1 MKKIILG
8 LGLFMSLYSA
18 LAQEHRT
25 LQLTDKAG
33 YAYQE
38 VSNDPTKTRVYTL
51 PNGLTV
57 YLSKNQSAPRIQ
69 TYIAVRTGS
78 NNDPA
83 DYTGLAHYLEHML
96 FKGTSRMGCLNWN
109 AERVELQK
117 ISDLYEAHKR
127 STDPEERTRLYRSID
142 SISQIAAKYAAPNEY
157 DRLVSS
163 IGAKGTN
170 AHTWVEETV
179 YKNDIP
185 ANELERW
192 LAIESERFDELV
204 LRLFHTEMEAVY
216 EEFNM
221 GQDNVFRRVYK
232 VLNEALFPTHPYGQ
246 QTTIGTSEHLK
257 SPSLQAI
264 HSYWQKYYVP
274 NNYAIVLVGDL
285 DYEAS
290 IKLVDKYFGSKAKKP
305 LEQPVFAPEKPL
317 PGVVE
322 REVITKDPERLFLA
336 YRIDANS
343 RSREAVLALISS
355 NLLYNG
361 QAGLMDQSLNQA
373 QLVARASTSHTA
385 HKDYSILECNV
396 VPKAGQSLEEAK
408 TLVLEQIERLHRGDF
423 PEWLIEAVVNEI
435 ERSNQQQMQDNEPV
449 ATWLYEGYIHG
460 ASRLEQL
467 EFYKSLRTITKQDV
481 VNFAKAQ
488 LADRYVVVYKRQ
500 GEDQALIRVQNPG
513 ITPLSLDRNALSEY
527 GKQLLAQQAPRL
539 SPMYVDFDKAIQR
552 TSVKG
557 LHVDYIPN
565 TETALFELRLIFDM
579 GSFHD
584 RNLPLLS
591 SYFSYLGTS
600 KMTAEQLKQEFYKLG
615 VSYRFNVGT
624 RQSYIHLEGLE
635 RNMPKALQLLLEVL
649 GDVQPDAKA
658 FEGLKQRVYKSRSD
672 AKKSQSSIFQQAI
685 SYATYGAG
693 SPERDIISREELEA
707 FSPEALAQSIRELLG
722 YKHRIFYYGSSLK
735 PLQKTLNTY
744 HKAGKRDYPA
754 ERTYTKLPTG
764 GKVIVADYDMVQVQM
779 LMLRRAQTYDARE
792 VALSRLFNA
801 YFGQGMASLVF
812 QEIREARSLAY
823 SAYAM
828 YGGASTKDDY
838 NYMRGFVG
846 TQSNKLA
853 EAFEAMQ
860 GLMTKMPEVEK
871 SFEAAKENL
880 LRDIEA
886 ERIIRTDIFDRHESL
901 KRMGISVDNREQIY
915 REIKQAN
922 LQDLVRFFQEH
933 VHKQD
938 YTYVLVGRYADMPQD
953 LLKSLGEI
961 EVVNLDYL
969 FNNNE

>member
-1 MKKIILG
+1 
-8 LGLFMSLYSA
+8 MSLSTA

-25 LQLTDKAG
+25 QQFTDKAG
-33 YAYQE
+33 YTYQQ
-38 VSNDPTKTRVYTL
+38 VSNDPSKTRVYTL

-57 YLSKNQSAPRIQ
+57 YLSKKQNTPRIQ

-83 DYTGLAHYLEHML
+83 DNTGLAHYLEHML
-96 FKGTSRMGCLNWN
+96 FKGTSRMGSLNWS

-127 STDPEERTRLYRSID
+127 STDPTERTRLYRSID
-142 SISQIAAKYAAPNEY
+142 SISQVAAKYAAPNEY
-157 DRLVSS
+157 DRLMAS

-170 AHTWVEETV
+170 AHTWVDETV

-192 LAIESERFDELV
+192 LSIESERFDELV

-221 GQDNVFRRVYK
+221 GQDNVYRRVFK
-232 VLNEALFPTHPYGQ
+232 VVNEALFPTHPYGQ

-257 SPSLQAI
+257 NPSHQAI

-305 LEQPVFAPEKPL
+305 LEPPVFAPEKPL
-317 PGVVE
+317 PGIVE
-322 REVITKDPERLFLA
+322 REVITKDPEYLFMA

-343 RSREAVLALISS
+343 RSRESILALICG
-355 NLLYNG
+355 NLLNNG
-361 QAGLMDQSLNQA
+361 QAGLFDQALNQA
-373 QLVARASTSHTA
+373 QKVARANSSTMVY
-385 HKDYSILECNV
+385 KDYSVLEV
-396 VPKAGQSLEEAK
+396 TVTPKAGQTLEEAK
-408 TLVLEQIERLHRGDF
+408 ALAVEQVGRLQRGDF
-423 PEWLIEAVVNEI
+423 PDWLIEAVVNEI
-435 ERSNQQQMQDNEPV
+435 ERRNQQQMQDNDPV
-449 ATWLYEGYIHG
+449 ATALYEGYIHG
-460 ASRLEQL
+460 TSRLEQL
-467 EFYKSLRTITKQDV
+467 EFFKTLRTITKQDV
-481 VNFAKAQ
+481 MAFAKTH

-500 GEDQALIRVQNPG
+500 GEDQALIRVENPG
-513 ITPLSLDRNALSEY
+513 ITPLVLDRNSISDY
-527 GKQLLAQQAPRL
+527 GKQMLSQQSDRL
-539 SPMYVDFDKAIQR
+539 SPVYVDFDKAIQR
-552 TSVKG
+552 SNYRG
-557 LHVDYIPN
+557 IQIDYIPN
-565 TETALFELRLIFDM
+565 TETSLFELRLIFDM
-579 GSFHD
+579 GAYHD
-584 RNLPLLS
+584 RYLPLLS
-591 SYFSYLGTS
+591 PYLSYLGTS
-600 KMTAEQLKQEFYKLG
+600 KMSAEQVQQEFYKLG
-615 VSYRFNVGT
+615 VSYRFAVGN
-624 RQSYIHLEGLE
+624 RQTTIYLEGLE

-658 FEGLKQRVYKSRSD
+658 FDGLKQRIYKSRRD
-672 AKKSQSSIFQQAI
+672 AKNSQNAIFQQAI
-685 SYATYGAG
+685 SYATYGAN

-707 FSPEALAQSIRELLG
+707 MSPATLAQSIRELLG

-735 PLQKTLNTY
+735 PLQKTLKTY
-744 HKAGKRDYPA
+744 HKAGQKDYPA

-779 LMLRRAQTYDARE
+779 LMLRRSGTYDARQA
-792 VALSRLFNA
+792 ALTRLFNS
-801 YFGQGMASLVF
+801 YFGLGMASQVF

-823 SAYAM
+823 SAYAY
-828 YGGASTKDDY
+828 YGGASYKDDY
-838 NYMRGFVG
+838 SYMRASVG

-860 GLMTKMPEVEK
+860 GLMTKMPEVQK
-871 SFEAAKENL
+871 SFEAAKEKM

-886 ERIIRTDIFDRHESL
+886 ERIIRTEIFDRYEFL
-901 KRMGISVDNREQIY
+901 KRLGQQTDDREAIY
-915 REIKQAN
+915 NEIKK
-922 LQDLVRFFQEH
+922 LELKDLVRFFEQN
-933 VHKQD
+933 VHSKD
-938 YTYVLVGRYADMPQD
+938 YTYVLVGRRADMPEE
-953 LLKSLGEI
+953 LLKSLGEV

>member
-1 MKKIILG
+1 
-8 LGLFMSLYSA
+8 MSLSSA
-18 LAQEHRT
+18 QAQEHRT
-25 LQLTDKAG
+25 QQFTDKAG
-33 YAYQE
+33 YTYQQ
-38 VSNDPTKTRVYTL
+38 VSNDPSKARMYTL

-57 YLSKNQSAPRIQ
+57 YLSKNQSTPRIQ

-83 DYTGLAHYLEHML
+83 DNTGLAHYLEHML
-96 FKGTSRMGCLNWN
+96 FKGTSRMGSLNWS

-142 SISQIAAKYAAPNEY
+142 SISQVAAQYAAPNEY

-170 AHTWVEETV
+170 AHTWVDETV

-221 GQDNVFRRVYK
+221 GQDNVFRRVFK
-232 VLNEALFPTHPYGQ
+232 VLNDALFPTHPYGQ

-257 SPSLQAI
+257 NPSHEAI

-305 LEQPVFAPEKPL
+305 LQQPVFAPEKPL

-343 RSREAVLALISS
+343 RSREAILAQISS
-355 NLLYNG
+355 YLLYNG

-385 HKDYSILECNV
+385 HKDYSVLQLTV
-396 VPKAGQSLEEAK
+396 TPKAGQTLEEAK
-408 TLVLEQIERLHRGDF
+408 ALVLEQVDRLRRGDF

-435 ERSNQQQMQDNEPV
+435 ERVNQQQMQDNEPV
-449 ATWLYEGYIHG
+449 ATWLYEGFIHG
-460 ASRLEQL
+460 ATRQEQL
-467 EFYKSLRTITKQDV
+467 EYYQTLRTINKQDV
-481 VNFAKAQ
+481 MAFAQAH

-500 GEDQALIRVQNPG
+500 GEDQALIRVENPG
-513 ITPLSLDRNALSEY
+513 ITPLKLDRNSLSDY
-527 GKQLLAQQAPRL
+527 GKQLLAQESARL
-539 SPMYVDFDKAIQR
+539 SPVYVDFNKSIQR
-552 TSVKG
+552 SNYRGVRI
-557 LHVDYIPN
+557 DYIPN

-579 GSFHD
+579 GSYHD

-591 SYFSYLGTS
+591 NYLGYLGTS
-600 KMTAEQLKQEFYKLG
+600 KMTAEQVQQEFYKLG
-615 VSYRFNVGT
+615 VSYRFNVGN
-624 RQSYIHLEGLE
+624 RQTALYLEGLE

-658 FEGLKQRVYKSRSD
+658 FEGLKQRIYKSRRD
-672 AKKSQSSIFQQAI
+672 AKNSQSVIFQQAI
-685 SYATYGAG
+685 SYATYGAN

-707 FSPEALAQSIRELLG
+707 LSPEALAQSIRELLS

-735 PLQKTLNTY
+735 PLQKTLKAY
-744 HKAGKRDYPA
+744 HKAGHKSYPA
-754 ERTYTKLPTG
+754 ERIYTKQATG
-764 GKVIVADYDMVQVQM
+764 GKVIVADYDMVQVQL
-779 LMLRRAQTYDARE
+779 LMLRRAGAYNARQA
-792 VALSRLFNA
+792 ALTRLFNA

-823 SAYAM
+823 SAYAT
-828 YGGASTKDDY
+828 YGGASNQDDY
-838 NYMRGFVG
+838 SYMRAFVG

-860 GLMTKMPEVEK
+860 GLLTKMPEIEK
-871 SFEAAKENL
+871 SFEAAKENV

-886 ERIIRTDIFDRHESL
+886 ERIIRTNIFDRYEFL
-901 KRMGISVDNREQIY
+901 KRFGQEVDNREAIY
-915 REIKQAN
+915 NEIKK
-922 LQDLVRFFQEH
+922 LDLKDLVRFFEDN
-933 VHKQD
+933 VHRDD
-938 YTYVLVGRYADMPQD
+938 YTYVLVGRRADMPEE
-953 LLKSLGEI
+953 LLKSLGQV